1 MTSIPSAEAVK
12 LEERLAAAVAE
23 GLEANFVRWLTF
35 RGIEHGEWFE
45 LQALKI
51 PSRYGKKNRFAH
63 ADSLA
68 AALPLLRQGDSFG
81 AQGVFIIANRLNPAV
96 ATRTT
101 PRAWYDAE
109 KGASTTDRD
118 VTHRCVLFV
127 DVDALRTSGTSAT
140 DEEMGHSIG
149 VALAVYAR
157 LAELLG
163 GDGALGYGHSGNGRQ
178 VFVAIEPTEEPS
190 PLTATVK
197 GILAALAIA
206 FAAPGAEI
214 DRTVADAK
222 RLVPAFGTTK
232 RKGAPDVADRPHR
245 RTGFVCAES
254 VVRVTPA
261 DLDRVLAG
269 LLEPLS
275 LEQRRQVDSA
285 MGRKIEDPW
294 RSALKG
300 TRGLGAGAG
309 GSFTRANALPIEDVA
324 RALGLFDD
332 ETHVRCP
339 GCSNT
344 DGVALVNNGLKCHHK
359 TCSDRGVPGT
369 PGFRTPVDLV
379 AEARQ
384 LEPADAARW
393 LLETIAG
400 EAPEERPRRRA
411 RTEPDENDEPPARP
425 PPGTDDDFPSGFIG
439 RDFPLTDGGNA
450 ERFAAHHGEDV
461 RHCHDWKKWNVW
473 DGARWCGDRRGAV
486 EYRAFQTVRAI
497 PAEAARAPTP
507 KRQKALR
514 AHATASDSASA
525 VGAMLKMAR
534 SRPEL
539 TIIADELDADPW
551 AFNCAN
557 GTIDLR
563 TGVLRPHARAD
574 NITKVAPVPFDAR
587 AECPRWTAFLSDIMG
602 GNTELVA
609 FLQRAVG
616 YSLTGSVEEQVLFFL
631 HGSGSNGKSTFLRAL
646 LELFGDYGLQT
657 APDLLLA
664 KNTDA
669 HPTAIADLFGRR
681 IAVCQEIENGR
692 MFAEATVKQLTGGD
706 IVRARHM
713 REDFWS
719 FNPTHKLFLA
729 ANHKPTVRGT
739 DHAIWRR
746 IRLVPFT
753 VTIAEDKKDPQLLEK
768 LLAERA
774 GILRWAVDGCLAW
787 QRMKGL
793 HPPKEVDDAT
803 LTYRHEQDVVGEF
816 IEDRCDVAPHFVV
829 QAREL
834 LRDYRAWCEQ
844 NGHRE
849 LSAKGLAGQLLSR
862 GFRNGK
868 AQQQRCWF
876 GLRVRLPCDPTDV
889 RPPSDDGSEETRS
902 FFEDL

>member
-1 MTSIPSAEAVK
+1 MS
-12 LEERLAAAVAE
+12 E
-23 GLEANFVRWLTF
+23 GLEANFARWLAF
-35 RGIEHGEWFE
+35 VGAVHGEWIE

-51 PSRYGKKNRFAH
+51 PTRYGKKNRFAH
-63 ADSLA
+63 VDSVA
-68 AALPLLRQGDSFG
+68 AALPLLRQGDTFG
-81 AQGVFIIANRLNPAV
+81 AQGVFVIANRVNPAV
-96 ATRTT
+96 ATRMT

-118 VTHRCVLFV
+118 VTHRRVLFV
-127 DVDALRTSGTSAT
+127 DVDALRTTGTSAT
-140 DEEMGHSIG
+140 EEEMGHSIV
-149 VALAVYAR
+149 VALAVYAK

-163 GDGALGYGHSGNGRQ
+163 GEEALGYGHSGNGRQ

-197 GILAALAIA
+197 GILSALSIA

-214 DRTVADAK
+214 DRTVADPK

-232 RKGAPDVADRPHR
+232 RKGAPGVEDRPHR
-245 RTGFVCAES
+245 QTAFLCSES
-254 VVRVTPA
+254 VARVRPA
-261 DLDRVLAG
+261 DLERLLAG
-269 LLEPLS
+269 LIEPLS

-285 MGRKIEDPW
+285 MGRKTDDPW
-294 RSALKG
+294 RSAVGG
-300 TRGLGAGAG
+300 TRAARGG

-332 ETHVRCP
+332 ESHVRCP

-393 LLETIAG
+393 LLERLAG
-400 EAPEERPRRRA
+400 EAEGDRPPRRA
-411 RTEPDENDEPPARP
+411 RAEEEEDEPPP
-425 PPGTDDDFPSGFIG
+425 PPPPPSSDEDLPSGFIG

-450 ERFAAHHGEDV
+450 ERFAAHHGEEV
-461 RHCHDWKKWNVW
+461 RHCHDWKKWLVW
-473 DGARWCGDRRGAV
+473 DGTRWGGDRRAAV
-486 EYRAFQTVRAI
+486 EFRAFQTVRAI
-497 PAEAARAPTP
+497 PSEAARAPTP
-507 KRQKALR
+507 KKQKALR

-525 VGAMLKMAR
+525 VGSMLKMAR

-551 AFNCAN
+551 ALNCVN
-557 GTIDLR
+557 GTVDLR
-563 TGVLRPHARAD
+563 AGTLRPHARTD
-574 NITKVAPVPFDAR
+574 NLTKVAPIAFDPG
-587 AECPRWTAFLSDIMG
+587 AECPRWTSFLADIMG
-602 GNTELVA
+602 GNAELVA

-616 YSLTGSVEEQVLFFL
+616 YSLTGSVDEQVLFFL
-631 HGSGSNGKSTFLRAL
+631 HGSGSNGKSTFLRTL

-664 KNTDA
+664 KGTDA

-692 MFAEATVKQLTGGD
+692 MFAESTVKQLTGGD

-719 FNPTHKLFLA
+719 FSPTHKLFLA

-746 IRLVPFT
+746 IRLIPFT
-753 VTIAEDKKDPQLLEK
+753 VTIGEEKKDPQLLEK
-768 LLAERA
+768 LLAERP
-774 GILRWAVDGCLAW
+774 GILRWAVEGCLAW

-793 HPPKEVDDAT
+793 HAPKEVDDAT
-803 LTYRHEQDVVGEF
+803 LSYRHEQDVVGEF

-829 QAREL
+829 HAREL

-849 LSAKGLAGQLLSR
+849 LSAKGLAAQLVSR
-862 GFRNGK
+862 GLRNGK
-868 AQQQRCWF
+868 DRQQRCWF

-889 RPPSDDGSEETRS
+889 RPPVDDPDEPRN
-902 FFEDL
+902 FFEDV

>member
-1 MTSIPSAEAVK
+1 VTSIPAAQAEE
-12 LEERLAAAVAE
+12 LEGRLAAAVAE
-23 GLEANFVRWLTF
+23 GLEANFARWLAF
-35 RGIEHGEWFE
+35 CGAEHGEWLE

-51 PSRYGKKNRFAH
+51 PTRYGKKNRFAH
-63 ADSLA
+63 ADSVA
-68 AALPLLRQGDSFG
+68 AALPLLRQGDLFG
-81 AQGVFIIANRLNPAV
+81 AQGVFVIANRVNPAV

-101 PRAWYDAE
+101 PRQWYDAE

-118 VTHRCVLFV
+118 VTHRRVLFV
-127 DVDALRTSGTSAT
+127 DVDALRTAGTSAT
-140 DEEMGHSIG
+140 DQEMAHSVG
-149 VALAVYAR
+149 VALGVYER
-157 LAELLG
+157 LAEILG
-163 GDGALGYGHSGNGRQ
+163 GTDALAYGHSGNGRQ
-178 VFVAIEPTEEPS
+178 VFVAIDPIAEPS
-190 PLTATVK
+190 PTTATVK
-197 GILAALAIA
+197 GILAALSIA

-222 RLVPAFGTTK
+222 RLVPAFGTVK
-232 RKGAPDVADRPHR
+232 RKGAPEVADRPHR
-245 RTGFVCAES
+245 RTGLVCAET
-254 VVRVTPA
+254 VARVAPTE
-261 DLDRVLAG
+261 LDRVLSG

-275 LEQRRQVDSA
+275 LEQRRQVDLA
-285 MGRKIEDPW
+285 MGRKTADPW
-294 RSALKG
+294 RIALKG
-300 TRGLGAGAG
+300 TRGPG
-309 GSFTRANALPIEDVA
+309 GSFSRANAVPIEDVA

-332 ETHVRCP
+332 ESHVRCP
-339 GCSNT
+339 GCANV
-344 DGVALVNNGLKCHHK
+344 DGVALVNNGLKCHHR
-359 TCSDRGVPGT
+359 TCADRGVPGT

-393 LLETIAG
+393 LLETVAG
-400 EAPEERPRRRA
+400 EAPEDRPRRRA
-411 RTEPDENDEPPARP
+411 HAEADEDDDEPPAAP
-425 PPGTDDDFPSGFIG
+425 PPPEDGDFPSGFIG

-461 RHCHDWKKWNVW
+461 RHCHDWKKWLVW
-473 DGARWCGDRRGAV
+473 DSVRWCGDRRGAV
-486 EYRAFQTVRAI
+486 EYRAFQTIRAI

-507 KRQKALR
+507 KRQRALR

-525 VGAMLKMAR
+525 IGAMLKVAR

-539 TIIADELDADPW
+539 TVIADELDANPW
-551 AFNCAN
+551 VLNAAN

-563 TGVLRPHARAD
+563 TGALRRHARAD

-587 AECPRWTAFLSDIMG
+587 AECPRWTGFLSDIMG
-602 GNTELVA
+602 GNAELVS

-616 YSLTGSVEEQVLFFL
+616 YSLSGSVDEQVLFFL

-681 IAVCQEIENGR
+681 VAVCQEIENGR
-692 MFAEATVKQLTGGD
+692 TFAEATVKQLTGGD

-719 FNPTHKLFLA
+719 FKPTHKLFLA

-753 VTIAEDKKDPQLLEK
+753 VTIGDDRKDPQLLEK

-774 GILRWAVDGCLAW
+774 GILRWAVDGCLDW
-787 QRMKGL
+787 QRRGGL
-793 HPPKEVDDAT
+793 CAPKEVVEAT
-803 LTYRHEQDVVGEF
+803 TTYRQEQDVVGEF
-816 IEDRCDVAPHFVV
+816 VEDRCDVAPHFLVV
-829 QAREL
+829 ARDLHRE
-834 LRDYRAWCEQ
+834 YRAWCEV
-844 NGHRE
+844 NGYRE
-849 LSAKGLAGQLLSR
+849 LSAKSLGAQLVAR
-862 GFRNGK
+862 GFVTAKKNH
-868 AQQQRCWF
+868 QRSWT
-876 GLRVRLPCDPTDV
+876 GLRVRLACDPTDV
-889 RPPSDDGSEETRS
+889 RAPEPGDDEPKS